1 MFSFFIHLHLIE
13 VWSIITPGDYMN
25 ENVEKRKK
33 YEIDMCSGNLFVKI
47 LIFSL
52 PLALMGILQLLY
64 NTADLIVVGNFSNQ
78 EGALGAVGSTSAL
91 INLIVN
97 LFMGLSVGTNVVVA
111 RLYGAKDYEKVG
123 RVVHTSIFISFII
136 GVLLGVM
143 GFFMAGTFLHLMHND
158 LELSKIYLQIYFIG
172 MPFNMVYNFAAAI
185 LRAVGD
191 TKRPLIYL
199 SVAGI
204 VNIILNLFFVIVCKM
219 GVAGVAIATI
229 ISQIISCVLIMLAL
243 LKSNEAYR
251 FRFKELAIY
260 KNELWEIT
268 KIGLPAGI
276 QGSIF
281 SISNV
286 IIQSSVNMFTPQNV
300 VMDGNSAASSL
311 EGFVYT
317 AMNSVYHAALA
328 FTGQNVGAKNKKNI
342 IKVTIYSLIIVTMIG
357 VFMGGLTFIFGKQ
370 LLRIYVNAPDKINVG
385 YIRLHYLCLPYFLCG
400 IMDVM
405 VGVLRGL
412 GYSTIPMIVSII
424 GVCGFRIAWIY
435 LVFRQYTNFVD
446 YNDLHLLYISYPIS
460 WIITFAIHLLTYF
473 IVSKKVFNAFRE
485 NTGEVV
491 TA

>member
-1 MFSFFIHLHLIE
+1 
-13 VWSIITPGDYMN
+13 MN
-25 ENVEKRKK
+25 EKTAKK
-33 YEIDMCSGNLFVKI
+33 YEIDMCSGNLFTKI
-47 LIFSL
+47 IIFCI

-64 NTADLIVVGNFSNQ
+64 NTADLIVVGKFGNQ
-78 EGALGAVGSTSAL
+78 EGAVGAVGSTSSL
-91 INLIVN
+91 INLLIN
-97 LFMGLSVGTNVVVA
+97 LFMGLSVGTNVMVA
-111 RLYGAKDYEKVG
+111 KLYGAKEFDKVG
-123 RVVHTSIFISFII
+123 RVVHTSITISFII
-136 GVLLGVM
+136 GTIVGIV

-158 LELSKIYLQIYFIG
+158 TELSKIYLEIYFLG
-172 MPFNMVYNFAAAI
+172 MPFNMLYNFAAAI

-199 SVAGI
+199 SISGV
-204 VNIILNLFFVIVCKM
+204 VNILLNIFFVVCFNM
-219 GVAGVAIATI
+219 GVQGVAIATV
-229 ISQIISCVLIMLAL
+229 ISQIVSCVLIMITLI
-243 LKSNEAYR
+243 KTKEPYN
-251 FRFKELAIY
+251 FNFKNIGIHKLELI
-260 KNELWEIT
+260 EIT

-300 VMDGNSAASSL
+300 VMDGNAAASSL

-342 IKVTIYSLIIVTMIG
+342 QKVTIYSLIIVTAIAI
-357 VFMGGLTFIFGKQ
+357 VMGGTIFIFGKD
-370 LLRIYVNAPDKINVG
+370 LLKIYVSDASTIEVG

-412 GYSTIPMIVSII
+412 GYSTIPMIVSIV

-435 LVFRQYTNFVD
+435 LIFRPSTDFVN
-446 YNDLHLLYISYPIS
+446 YNDLNLLYISYPLS
-460 WIITFAIHLLTYF
+460 WIITFIIHTITYF
-473 IVSKKVFNAFRE
+473 IVSRKVFECFNKPCYDIE
-485 NTGEVV
+485 TNEISIN
-491 TA
+491 